1 MRSHRIR
8 RSIGALAAIAL
19 LLVTLAAC
27 SDGSTQSQP
36 TSAPTMSSP
45 ATSAPAAACA
55 DAAALKSSL
64 NTLVNVKPLQDG
76 LTALNTAI
84 TNVKISLANAEASV
98 TAALQP
104 ALAQVKTA
112 FAQVQTA
119 TNGVTKDNL
128 REKAPSITL
137 ALQQLRAATSTL
149 ATTLTQSCHSSSA
162 TPS

>member
-19 LLVTLAAC
+19 LLVALAAC
-27 SDGSTQSQP
+27 NGGSTQSQP
-36 TSAPTMSSP
+36 TSSAPTS
-45 ATSAPAAACA
+45 ATAAACA

-64 NTLVNVKPLQDG
+64 EVLVNIKPLQDG

-84 TNVKISLANAEASV
+84 TNVKTNLNKAGASAS
-98 TAALQP
+98 AALQP

-128 REKAPSITL
+128 REKAPSISL
-137 ALQQLRAATSTL
+137 ALKQLRTATSTL
-149 ATTLTQSCHSSSA
+149 ATTLTQSCHSSSP